1 MSSALFATRQ
11 SWPAAPESALPA
23 VGRFSARESEVVLV
37 RRAQAGDGQAAEE
50 LIRGHLRLIY
60 RVARRYRCRSLSVD
74 DLAQE
79 GVLGLILAIHRFD
92 PSRGCRLCTYALH
105 WVRQAIARAVE
116 QHDRLIHLPV
126 QAAADI
132 RTIHRLQ
139 EEAQLHEGSYLDPSL
154 IAQATGLAEGR
165 VCDLLSATQD
175 AVSLDSV
182 GADGDG
188 SVWDA
193 FEDESAVN
201 PEQDVI
207 RGFYRTQLRSL
218 VGELC
223 PRERMIVEA
232 RFGLAGHA
240 PRTLDDISRELR
252 VSRERVRQIEVR
264 AITKLRR
271 ALRAQALD

>member
-11 SWPAAPESALPA
+11 SWPAAPEAAMPA

-37 RRAQAGDGQAAEE
+37 RRAQAGDARAAEE
-50 LIRGHLRLIY
+50 LIRGHIRLIY

-79 GVLGLILAIHRFD
+79 GVIGLILAIHRFD

-139 EEAQLHEGSYLDPSL
+139 EEAQLHEGGYLDPSL
-154 IAQATGLAEGR
+154 IAQATGLAEDR

-175 AVSLDSV
+175 AVSLD
-182 GADGDG
+182 GAAPTAMEACGMPLKTSPRSTRSRMSSGASIGLSYEHSSANFAPG
-188 SVWDA
+188 SA
-193 FEDESAVN
+193 
-201 PEQDVI
+201 
-207 RGFYRTQLRSL
+207 
-218 VGELC
+218 
-223 PRERMIVEA
+223 
-232 RFGLAGHA
+232 
-240 PRTLDDISRELR
+240 
-252 VSRERVRQIEVR
+252 
-264 AITKLRR
+264 
-271 ALRAQALD
+271 